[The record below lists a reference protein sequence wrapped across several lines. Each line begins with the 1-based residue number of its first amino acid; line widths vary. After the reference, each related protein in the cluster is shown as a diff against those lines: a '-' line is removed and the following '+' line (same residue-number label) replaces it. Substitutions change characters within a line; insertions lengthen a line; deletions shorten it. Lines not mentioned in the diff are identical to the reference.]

1 VKLAF
6 ELLFLQ
12 SYKDLLRTCRSGTM
26 TNSHINSCTLR
37 ARFSNKHFRN
47 LFKAFVVASRSFN
60 GGGLRSNDSGFNIS
74 YKVGIKVSG
83 NSNRICCRIKRKSSR
98 DRRTVTMDCRSP
110 CYNRYICQYLP
121 FVGEPRSTTLD
132 LPFHILLYTQLC
144 LHPVSL
150 RV

>member
-1 VKLAF
+1 
-6 ELLFLQ
+6 
-12 SYKDLLRTCRSGTM
+12 M
-26 TNSHINSCTLR
+26 
-37 ARFSNKHFRN
+37 
-47 LFKAFVVASRSFN
+47 VASRSFS

-150 RV
+150 HVQLYTGGRNLYQSVYGTVLYLFFFNHNEEYKNVKSLKNRRSL